1 MEKIYKTINTSQTK
15 IQNSSEQSNSIY
27 KHCDKKIRK
36 ALRKGDNYQKT
47 RFTYPI
53 NNAYFVRNSYYSEYY
68 FTLDKLYNKLDSTKA
83 FIQFVSDL
91 PNNLDVSLLIIE
103 SKLSNLI

>member
-1 MEKIYKTINTSQTK
+1 MEKIYKTINTSQNK
-15 IQNSSEQSNSIY
+15 IEESSEKSNSIY
-27 KHCDKKIRK
+27 KTCDKKIKR

-83 FIQFVSDL
+83 FIQLVSDL
-91 PNNLDVSLLIIE
+91 PNNLDVSLLLIE